1 MAVRYIRSRA
11 TSAEIT
17 GVPRDPRD
25 EEVMQALVTAGALV
39 ALSDGRVEAAERDEL
54 VNFIDQQ
61 GFVPTISRQEIAEA
75 FGKRVR
81 QLEDRRGVSVIVE
94 NFRPLAGLSL
104 ASVVV
109 RTAERVAA
117 ADSKIHPAELQAIQ
131 LIRSVMKTLP
141 PRRSPTSNR
150 FNNTVLR

>member
-17 GVPRDPRD
+17 GIPRDHRD
-25 EEVMQALVTAGALV
+25 EEVMQALVTVGAFV
-39 ALSDGRVEAAERDEL
+39 ALSDGRVEAVERDEL
-54 VNFIDQQ
+54 VSFVDQQ

-75 FGKRVR
+75 FGSRVR
-81 QLEDRRGVSVIVE
+81 QLEHRHGVSVIVE
-94 NFRPLAGLSL
+94 NLRPLAGLSL

-117 ADSKIHPAELQAIQ
+117 ADSKIHLAELHAIQ
-131 LIRSVMKTLP
+131 LIRLVMKTLP
-141 PRRSPTSNR
+141 GRRSPTSNR